1 MIFIGIIGD
10 IMENFRELT
19 LADKPQFDRILQQIQ
34 PEVSDYS
41 FSNFFMWAAVY
52 GLKVKYLPDLDYWML
67 FAKPEKWKPFFF
79 IPLGDWSDREKL
91 ARVFNLLKQV
101 AKEEGIQLLLRRVP
115 EQIVNELCEL
125 DSTLQ
130 YREDRNTFDYLYSGR
145 NLAQLAG
152 RKLHSK
158 RNHLNQ
164 FLRKY
169 HWVYQPITPEIL
181 AECMALEEPWF
192 NLKHNDGED
201 QAMLRILSHFFE
213 LQVSGAVIR
222 VDDRICGITVGEQ
235 LNQNTAVIHI
245 EKGNTEI
252 DGIYAAINQQ
262 FVVNQWT
269 GMEYI
274 NREEDMGLEG
284 LRKVKLS
291 YQPDRLIKK
300 FTLY

>member
-1 MIFIGIIGD
+1 
-10 IMENFRELT
+10 METFRELI

-34 PEVSDYS
+34 PEISDFS
-41 FSNFFMWAAVY
+41 FSNFFMWAATY
-52 GLKVKYLPDLDYWML
+52 GLKVKYLPDWDYWL
-67 FAKPEKWKPFFF
+67 LLAKPEKWKPFFF
-79 IPLGDWSDREKL
+79 APVGDWSDQEKL
-91 ARVFNLLKQV
+91 GGAFNLLKQA
-101 AKEEGIQLLLRRVP
+101 AKAEKIQMLLRRVP
-115 EQIVNELCEL
+115 EQMVTKLCEL

-130 YREDRNTFDYLYSGR
+130 YREDRNTFDYLYPGQS
-145 NLAQLAG
+145 LAQLSG

-169 HWVYQPITPEIL
+169 HWVYQPITSEIL
-181 AECMALEEPWF
+181 AECLALEEPWF
-192 NLKHNDGED
+192 NLKNNSGED
-201 QAMLRILSHFFE
+201 QAMFRMLSHFFE
-213 LQVSGAVIR
+213 LKIRGAVIR

-235 LNQNTAVIHI
+235 LNRNTAVVHI

-252 DGIYAAINQQ
+252 DGIYAVINQQ
-262 FVVNQWT
+262 FVINQWSE
-269 GMEYI
+269 MKYI

-300 FTLY
+300 FSVY